1 MNQFIRI
8 LTEYSIHSYQ
18 REINA
23 GFITVQ
29 GGHRAGIAGSC
40 VYENGRILSVNDISS
55 VTLRIARQVKGAA
68 ENLVRTLYSGGV
80 CSTLIAGAPASGKT
94 TLLKDIARCLGSG
107 LTGSFVKLSLIDERG
122 EIAAVYR
129 GAPQNDVGIT
139 TDVFDGYQKGEGMLI
154 AIRSMSPRALILDEI
169 AGEEDAAS
177 VRQGLNAG
185 AAVIATVHAASLDEL
200 YRKTHVRT
208 LIAEGAF
215 QKIVILR
222 GADAPCEVAQIA
234 EPKEL
239 SPC

>member
-1 MNQFIRI
+1 M
-8 LTEYSIHSYQ
+8 
-18 REINA
+18 
-23 GFITVQ
+23 
-29 GGHRAGIAGSC
+29 
-40 VYENGRILSVNDISS
+40 
-55 VTLRIARQVKGAA
+55 
-68 ENLVRTLYSGGV
+68 